1 MYFCTKVNI
10 INYSIYAEST
20 PNPEVMKFV
29 ANRMLADKSI
39 EITTLAEAKGISIA
53 EELLKFPFVKSIYLS
68 SNFISVSK
76 TGTIA
81 WENIAMQLRIFIA
94 DHLNSNDIKNYTEN
108 LSSEKVAVV
117 NNTDDDKI
125 TIKEFTASEKE
136 IEAILN
142 EYIAPAVEADGGA
155 ITLNYYKDNVVCVD
169 LKGACSGCPSSTS
182 TLKGG
187 IEALLK
193 QKINPDI
200 EVIANEK

>member
-1 MYFCTKVNI
+1 M
-10 INYSIYAEST
+10 NYSIYAEST

-29 ANRMLADKSI
+29 ANRMIADKSI
-39 EITTLAEAKGISIA
+39 EIKTLQQAKGISIA
-53 EELLKFPFVKSIYLS
+53 EELLKLPFVNSIYIS

-76 TGTIA
+76 TGKIE

-94 DHLNSNDIKNYTEN
+94 DHLNSNDVKNYTKDI
-108 LSSEKVAVV
+108 SSE
-117 NNTDDDKI
+117 NTSIIDNIKKEK
-125 TIKEFTASEKE
+125 TIIREFNDSEKE
-136 IEAILN
+136 IEALLN
-142 EYIAPAVEADGGA
+142 EYIAPAVQSDGGA
-155 ITLNYYKDNVVCVD
+155 ITLNYYKENIVCVD

-200 EVIANEK
+200 EVVANEK

>member
-1 MYFCTKVNI
+1 M
-10 INYSIYAEST
+10 NYSIYAEST

-81 WENIAMQLRIFIA
+81 LENIAMQLRIFIA